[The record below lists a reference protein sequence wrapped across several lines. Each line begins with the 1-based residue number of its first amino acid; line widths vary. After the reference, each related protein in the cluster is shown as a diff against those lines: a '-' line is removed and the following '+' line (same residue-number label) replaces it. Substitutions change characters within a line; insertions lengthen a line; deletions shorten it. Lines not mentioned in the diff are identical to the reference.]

1 MPRFDFIFGI
11 SLAYSYLCTPKM
23 KPTTINLRRD
33 VRSLTLP
40 IFIEMLLVT
49 LMGATDTFMLS
60 QYADEA
66 VAAVGVANQLI
77 TFAFLV
83 FQIINLGTTVLCS
96 QYLGAG
102 NRQKMEQVTAMA
114 LLLNIISGAVISVI
128 LSAGAPLLLG
138 WMGLKPDLMQYG
150 LPYMQIA
157 GAFAFFQALHLTVS
171 ASLRADHKV
180 IYPMMVVML
189 VNVVNIIGNYGLI
202 FGNLGLP
209 ALGVKGAAI
218 ATNISRGVAA
228 FTLFIILFTRH
239 ISFRHLMEAFKAP
252 MRELT
257 HEMHNLLRIG
267 LPSAGENMS
276 YNAQQVV
283 LTYFINMLGN
293 TALTTR
299 MYVVNAVM
307 FAYIFCICIAQGA
320 GISIGHLVGE
330 HRYRACYKLGW
341 YALRLAVV
349 TTISLSILF
358 ACLGRQIFTLITDNP
373 DIIELG
379 CTILIIDI
387 VVEIGKATNIY
398 YTNVLRSVGDVNFP
412 FYVGITIMWIV
423 GVFCGWLFGL
433 ALGGG
438 LIGMWFALILDEGIR
453 GSIFVWR
460 WKSKRWM
467 QRSFV

>member
-1 MPRFDFIFGI
+1 M
-11 SLAYSYLCTPKM
+11 TK
-23 KPTTINLRRD
+23 NLRGDIRK
-33 VRSLTLP
+33 LTLP

-60 QYADEA
+60 HYADEA

-102 NRQKMEQVTAMA
+102 NRMKMEQVTAMA
-114 LLLNIISGAVISVI
+114 LLLNILSGAVISVI

-171 ASLRADHKV
+171 ASLRADNKA
-180 IYPMMVVML
+180 IYPMLVVML

-202 FGNLGLP
+202 FGNFGLP
-209 ALGVKGAAI
+209 ALGVEGAAI

-228 FTLFIILFTRH
+228 FTLFCILFSKH
-239 ISFRHLMEAFKAP
+239 IPLRRLLNAFKAP
-252 MRELT
+252 LRELR

-283 LTYFINMLGN
+283 LTYFMNQLGN
-293 TALTTR
+293 EALTTR
-299 MYVVNAVM
+299 MYVVNTVM
-307 FAYIFCICIAQGA
+307 FVYIFCICIAQGA
-320 GISIGHLVGE
+320 GIVIGHLVGD

-341 YALRLAVV
+341 YALRVAIISTL
-349 TTISLSILF
+349 SLSVLF
-358 ACLGRQIFTLITDNP
+358 ATFGEQIFSLITENAN
-373 DIIELG
+373 IVALG
-379 CTILIIDI
+379 CTILLIDI
-387 VVEIGKATNIY
+387 LVEIGKATNIY

-412 FYVGITIMWIV
+412 FYVGITIQWLV
-423 GVFCGWLFGL
+423 GVLFG
-433 ALGGG
+433 
-438 LIGMWFALILDEGIR
+438 WVFGIAF
-453 GSIFVWR
+453 G
-460 WKSKRWM
+460 
-467 QRSFV
+467 

>member
-1 MPRFDFIFGI
+1 M
-11 SLAYSYLCTPKM
+11 TK
-23 KPTTINLRRD
+23 NLRGDIRK
-33 VRSLTLP
+33 LTLP

-60 QYADEA
+60 HYADEA

-102 NRQKMEQVTAMA
+102 NRMKMEQVTAMA
-114 LLLNIISGAVISVI
+114 LLLNILSGAVISVI

-171 ASLRADHKV
+171 ASLRADNKA
-180 IYPMMVVML
+180 IYPMLVVML

-202 FGNLGLP
+202 FGNFGLP
-209 ALGVKGAAI
+209 ALGVEGAAI

-228 FTLFIILFTRH
+228 FTLFCILFSKH
-239 ISFRHLMEAFKAP
+239 IPFRRLLNAFKAP
-252 MRELT
+252 LRELR

-283 LTYFINMLGN
+283 LTYFMNQLGN
-293 TALTTR
+293 EALTTR
-299 MYVVNAVM
+299 MYVVNTVM
-307 FAYIFCICIAQGA
+307 FVYIFCICIAQGA
-320 GISIGHLVGE
+320 GIVIGHLVGE

-341 YALRLAVV
+341 YALRVAIISTL
-349 TTISLSILF
+349 SLSVLF
-358 ACLGRQIFTLITDNP
+358 ATFGEQIFSLITENAN
-373 DIIELG
+373 IVALG
-379 CTILIIDI
+379 CTILLIDI
-387 VVEIGKATNIY
+387 LVEIGKATNIY

-412 FYVGITIMWIV
+412 FYVGITIQWLV
-423 GVFCGWLFGL
+423 GVLFGWMFGI
-433 ALGGG
+433 AFGWGI
-438 LIGMWFALILDEGIR
+438 IGMWWALFLDEGIR

>member
-1 MPRFDFIFGI
+1 
-11 SLAYSYLCTPKM
+11 
-23 KPTTINLRRD
+23 
-33 VRSLTLP
+33 
-40 IFIEMLLVT
+40 MLLVT

-60 QYADEA
+60 HYADEA

-102 NRQKMEQVTAMA
+102 NRMKMEQVTAMA
-114 LLLNIISGAVISVI
+114 LLLNILSGAVISVI

-171 ASLRADHKV
+171 ASLRADNKA
-180 IYPMMVVML
+180 IYPMLVVML

-202 FGNLGLP
+202 FGNFGLP
-209 ALGVKGAAI
+209 ALGVEGAAI

-228 FTLFIILFTRH
+228 FTLFAILFSKH
-239 ISFRHLMEAFKAP
+239 IPLRRLLNAFKAP
-252 MRELT
+252 LRELR

-283 LTYFINMLGN
+283 LTYFMNQLGN
-293 TALTTR
+293 EALTTR
-299 MYVVNAVM
+299 MYVVNTVM
-307 FAYIFCICIAQGA
+307 FVYIFCICIAQGA
-320 GISIGHLVGE
+320 GIVIGHLVGD

-341 YALRLAVV
+341 YALRVAIISTL
-349 TTISLSILF
+349 SLSVLF
-358 ACLGRQIFTLITDNP
+358 ATFGEQIFSLITENAN
-373 DIIELG
+373 IVALG
-379 CTILIIDI
+379 CTILLIDI
-387 VVEIGKATNIY
+387 LVEIGKATNIY

-412 FYVGITIMWIV
+412 FYVGITIQWLV
-423 GVFCGWLFGL
+423 GVLFGWMFGI
-433 ALGGG
+433 AFGWGI
-438 LIGMWFALILDEGIR
+438 IGMWWALFLDEGIR

>member
-1 MPRFDFIFGI
+1 MRNA
-11 SLAYSYLCTPKM
+11 LTV
-23 KPTTINLRRD
+23 NLRRD
-33 VRSLTLP
+33 LRQLTLP

-114 LLLNIISGAVISVI
+114 LLLNIVSGALISVI

-138 WMGLKPDLMQYG
+138 WMGLKEDLMQYG

-171 ASLRADHKV
+171 ASLRADHKA
-180 IYPMMVVML
+180 IYPMLVVML

-202 FGNLGLP
+202 FGHFGLP
-209 ALGVKGAAI
+209 ALGVEGAAI

-228 FTLFIILFTRH
+228 FTLFGILFSRH
-239 ISFRHLMEAFKAP
+239 IPVHRLWEAFKAP
-252 MRELT
+252 VRELR
-257 HEMHNLLRIG
+257 HETYNLLRIG

-283 LTYFINMLGN
+283 ITYFINQLGN
-293 TALTTR
+293 EALTTR

-320 GISIGHLVGE
+320 GIVIGHLVGD

-341 YALRLAVV
+341 YALKLAVGITV
-349 TTISLSILF
+349 TLSIIF
-358 ACLGRQIFTLITDNP
+358 ACLGEQIFSLITDNP
-373 DIIELG
+373 EIVALG
-379 CTILIIDI
+379 STILFIDI

-412 FYVGITIMWIV
+412 FYVGITVMWIV
-423 GVFCGWLFGL
+423 GVFFGWLFGL
-433 ALGGG
+433 ALGWG
-438 LIGMWFALILDEGIR
+438 LVGMWWALFLDEGIR

-460 WKSKRWM
+460 WHSKRWM
-467 QRSFV
+467 QRAFV

>member
-1 MPRFDFIFGI
+1 
-11 SLAYSYLCTPKM
+11 
-23 KPTTINLRRD
+23 
-33 VRSLTLP
+33 
-40 IFIEMLLVT
+40 MLLVT

-60 QYADEA
+60 HYADEA

-102 NRQKMEQVTAMA
+102 NRMKMEQVTAMA
-114 LLLNIISGAVISVI
+114 LLLNILSGAVISVI

-171 ASLRADHKV
+171 ASLRADNKA
-180 IYPMMVVML
+180 IYPMLVVML

-202 FGNLGLP
+202 FGNFGLP
-209 ALGVKGAAI
+209 ALGVEGAAI

-228 FTLFIILFTRH
+228 FTLFCILFSKH
-239 ISFRHLMEAFKAP
+239 IPFRRLLNAFKAP
-252 MRELT
+252 LRELR

-283 LTYFINMLGN
+283 LTYFMNQLGN
-293 TALTTR
+293 EALTTR
-299 MYVVNAVM
+299 MYVVNTVM
-307 FAYIFCICIAQGA
+307 FVYIFCICIAQGA
-320 GISIGHLVGE
+320 GIVIGHLVGD

-341 YALRLAVV
+341 YALRVAIISTL
-349 TTISLSILF
+349 SLSVLF
-358 ACLGRQIFTLITDNP
+358 ATFGEQIFSLITENAN
-373 DIIELG
+373 IVALG
-379 CTILIIDI
+379 CTILLIDI
-387 VVEIGKATNIY
+387 LVEIGKATNIY

-412 FYVGITIMWIV
+412 FYVGITIQWLV
-423 GVFCGWLFGL
+423 GVLFGWMFGI
-433 ALGGG
+433 AFGWGI
-438 LIGMWFALILDEGIR
+438 IGMWWALFLDEGIR

>member
-1 MPRFDFIFGI
+1 M
-11 SLAYSYLCTPKM
+11 TK
-23 KPTTINLRRD
+23 NLRGDIRK
-33 VRSLTLP
+33 LTLP

-60 QYADEA
+60 HYADEA

-96 QYLGAG
+96 QYLGAD
-102 NRQKMEQVTAMA
+102 NRMKMEQVTAMA
-114 LLLNIISGAVISVI
+114 LLLNILSGAVISVI

-171 ASLRADHKV
+171 ASLRADNKA
-180 IYPMMVVML
+180 IYPMLVVML

-202 FGNLGLP
+202 FGNFGLP
-209 ALGVKGAAI
+209 ALGVEGAAI

-228 FTLFIILFTRH
+228 FTLFCILFSKH
-239 ISFRHLMEAFKAP
+239 IPFRRLLNAFKAP
-252 MRELT
+252 LRELR

-283 LTYFINMLGN
+283 LTYFMNQLGN
-293 TALTTR
+293 EALTTR
-299 MYVVNAVM
+299 MYVVNTVM
-307 FAYIFCICIAQGA
+307 FVYIFCICIAQGA
-320 GISIGHLVGE
+320 GIVIGHLVGD

-341 YALRLAVV
+341 YALRVAIISTL
-349 TTISLSILF
+349 SLSVLF
-358 ACLGRQIFTLITDNP
+358 ATFGEQIFSLITENAN
-373 DIIELG
+373 IVSLG
-379 CTILIIDI
+379 CTILLIDI
-387 VVEIGKATNIY
+387 LVEIGKATNIY

-412 FYVGITIMWIV
+412 FYVGITIQWLV
-423 GVFCGWLFGL
+423 GVLFGWMFGI
-433 ALGGG
+433 AFGWGI
-438 LIGMWFALILDEGIR
+438 IGMWWALFLDEGIR

>member
-1 MPRFDFIFGI
+1 M
-11 SLAYSYLCTPKM
+11 TK
-23 KPTTINLRRD
+23 NLRGDIRK
-33 VRSLTLP
+33 LTLP

-60 QYADEA
+60 HYADEA

-102 NRQKMEQVTAMA
+102 NRMKMEQVPAMA
-114 LLLNIISGAVISVI
+114 LLLNILSGAVISVI

-171 ASLRADHKV
+171 ASLRADNKA
-180 IYPMMVVML
+180 IYPMLVVML

-202 FGNLGLP
+202 FGNFGLP
-209 ALGVKGAAI
+209 ALGVEGAAI

-228 FTLFIILFTRH
+228 FTLFCILFSKH
-239 ISFRHLMEAFKAP
+239 IPFRRLLNAFKAP
-252 MRELT
+252 LRELR

-283 LTYFINMLGN
+283 LTYFMNQLGN
-293 TALTTR
+293 EALTTR
-299 MYVVNAVM
+299 MYVVNTVM
-307 FAYIFCICIAQGA
+307 FVYIFCICIAQGA
-320 GISIGHLVGE
+320 GIVIGHLVGD

-341 YALRLAVV
+341 YALRVAIISTL
-349 TTISLSILF
+349 SLSVLF
-358 ACLGRQIFTLITDNP
+358 ATFGEQIFSLITENAN
-373 DIIELG
+373 IVALG
-379 CTILIIDI
+379 CTILLIDI
-387 VVEIGKATNIY
+387 LVEIGKATNIY

-412 FYVGITIMWIV
+412 FYVGITIQWLV
-423 GVFCGWLFGL
+423 GVLFGWMFGI
-433 ALGGG
+433 AFGWGI
-438 LIGMWFALILDEGIR
+438 IGMWWALFLDEGIR

-460 WKSKRWM
+460 WKSKLWM

>member
-1 MPRFDFIFGI
+1 MKTG
-11 SLAYSYLCTPKM
+11 LAV
-23 KPTTINLRRD
+23 NLRRD
-33 VRSLTLP
+33 LRRLTLP

-83 FQIINLGTTVLCS
+83 FQIINLGTTVMCS

-102 NRQKMEQVTAMA
+102 NRPKMEQVTAMA
-114 LLLNIISGAVISVI
+114 LLLNVVSGAVISVI
-128 LSAGAPLLLG
+128 LSAGAPWLLG
-138 WMGLKPDLMQYG
+138 WMGLKADLMQYG
-150 LPYMQIA
+150 LPYMRIA

-171 ASLRADHKV
+171 ASLRADHKA
-180 IYPMMVVML
+180 IYPMLVVML

-202 FGNLGLP
+202 FGHFGLP
-209 ALGVKGAAI
+209 ALGVEGAAI

-228 FTLFIILFTRH
+228 FTLFGILFSRH
-239 ISFRHLMEAFKAP
+239 IPARRLWVAFKAP
-252 MRELT
+252 VRELR
-257 HEMHNLLRIG
+257 HETHNLLRIG

-283 LTYFINMLGN
+283 ITYFINQLGN
-293 TALTTR
+293 EALTTR

-320 GISIGHLVGE
+320 GIVIGHLVGD

-341 YALRLAVV
+341 YALKLAVGITV
-349 TTISLSILF
+349 ALSIVF
-358 ACLGRQIFTLITDNP
+358 ACLGERIFGLITDNP
-373 DIIELG
+373 DIVALG
-379 CTILIIDI
+379 STILVIDI

-412 FYVGITIMWIV
+412 FYVGITVMWIV
-423 GVFCGWLFGL
+423 GVFFGWFFGL
-433 ALGGG
+433 ALGWG
-438 LIGMWFALILDEGIR
+438 LVGMWWALFLDEGIR

-460 WKSKRWM
+460 WHSKRWM
-467 QRSFV
+467 QRAFV

>member
-1 MPRFDFIFGI
+1 M
-11 SLAYSYLCTPKM
+11 TK
-23 KPTTINLRRD
+23 NLRGDIRK
-33 VRSLTLP
+33 LTLP

-60 QYADEA
+60 HYADEA

-102 NRQKMEQVTAMA
+102 NRMKMEQVTAMA
-114 LLLNIISGAVISVI
+114 LLLNILSGAVISVI

-171 ASLRADHKV
+171 ASLRADNKA
-180 IYPMMVVML
+180 IYPMLVVML

-202 FGNLGLP
+202 FGNFGLP
-209 ALGVKGAAI
+209 ALGVEGAAI

-228 FTLFIILFTRH
+228 FTLFAILFSKHVPLR
-239 ISFRHLMEAFKAP
+239 RLLNAFKAP
-252 MRELT
+252 LRELR

-283 LTYFINMLGN
+283 LTYFMNQLGN
-293 TALTTR
+293 EALTTR
-299 MYVVNAVM
+299 MYVVNTVM
-307 FAYIFCICIAQGA
+307 FVYIFCICIAQGA
-320 GISIGHLVGE
+320 GIVIGHLVGD

-341 YALRLAVV
+341 YALRVAIISTL
-349 TTISLSILF
+349 SLSVLF
-358 ACLGRQIFTLITDNP
+358 ATFGEQIFSLITENAN
-373 DIIELG
+373 IVALG
-379 CTILIIDI
+379 CTILLIDI
-387 VVEIGKATNIY
+387 LVEIGKATNIY

-412 FYVGITIMWIV
+412 FYVGITIQWLV
-423 GVFCGWLFGL
+423 GVLFGWMFGI
-433 ALGGG
+433 AFGWGI
-438 LIGMWFALILDEGIR
+438 IGMWWALFLDEGIR

>member
-1 MPRFDFIFGI
+1 M
-11 SLAYSYLCTPKM
+11 TK
-23 KPTTINLRRD
+23 NLRGDIRK
-33 VRSLTLP
+33 LTLP

-60 QYADEA
+60 HYADEA

-102 NRQKMEQVTAMA
+102 NRMKMEQVTAMA
-114 LLLNIISGAVISVI
+114 LLLNILSGAVISVI

-171 ASLRADHKV
+171 ASLRADNKA
-180 IYPMMVVML
+180 IYPMLVVML

-202 FGNLGLP
+202 FGNFGLP
-209 ALGVKGAAI
+209 ALGVEGAAI

-228 FTLFIILFTRH
+228 FTLFCILFSQH
-239 ISFRHLMEAFKAP
+239 IPFRRLLNAFKAP
-252 MRELT
+252 LRELR

-283 LTYFINMLGN
+283 LTYFMNQLGN
-293 TALTTR
+293 EALTTR
-299 MYVVNAVM
+299 MYVVNTVM
-307 FAYIFCICIAQGA
+307 FVYIFCICIAQGA
-320 GISIGHLVGE
+320 GIVIGHLVGD

-341 YALRLAVV
+341 YALRVAIISTL
-349 TTISLSILF
+349 SLSVLF
-358 ACLGRQIFTLITDNP
+358 ATFGEQIFSLITENAN
-373 DIIELG
+373 IVALG
-379 CTILIIDI
+379 CTILLIDI
-387 VVEIGKATNIY
+387 LVEIGKATNIY

-412 FYVGITIMWIV
+412 FYVGITIQWLV
-423 GVFCGWLFGL
+423 GVLFGWMFGI
-433 ALGGG
+433 AFGWGI
-438 LIGMWFALILDEGIR
+438 IGMWWALFLDEGIR

>member
-1 MPRFDFIFGI
+1 
-11 SLAYSYLCTPKM
+11 
-23 KPTTINLRRD
+23 
-33 VRSLTLP
+33 
-40 IFIEMLLVT
+40 MLLVT

-60 QYADEA
+60 HYADEA

-102 NRQKMEQVTAMA
+102 NRMKMEQVTAMA
-114 LLLNIISGAVISVI
+114 LLLNILSGAVISVI

-171 ASLRADHKV
+171 ASLRADNKA
-180 IYPMMVVML
+180 IYPMLVVML

-202 FGNLGLP
+202 FGNFGLP
-209 ALGVKGAAI
+209 ALGVEGAAI

-228 FTLFIILFTRH
+228 FTLFAILFSKH
-239 ISFRHLMEAFKAP
+239 IPLRRLLNAFKAP
-252 MRELT
+252 LRELR

-283 LTYFINMLGN
+283 LAYFMNQLGN
-293 TALTTR
+293 EALTTR
-299 MYVVNAVM
+299 MYVVNTVM
-307 FAYIFCICIAQGA
+307 FVYIFCICIAQGA
-320 GISIGHLVGE
+320 GIVIGHLVGD

-341 YALRLAVV
+341 YALRVAIISTL
-349 TTISLSILF
+349 SLSVLF
-358 ACLGRQIFTLITDNP
+358 ATFGEQIFSLITENAN
-373 DIIELG
+373 IVALG
-379 CTILIIDI
+379 CTILLIDI
-387 VVEIGKATNIY
+387 LVEIGKATNIY

-412 FYVGITIMWIV
+412 FYVGITIQWLV
-423 GVFCGWLFGL
+423 GVLFGWMFGI
-433 ALGGG
+433 AFGWGI
-438 LIGMWFALILDEGIR
+438 IGMWWALFLDEGIR

>member
-1 MPRFDFIFGI
+1 M
-11 SLAYSYLCTPKM
+11 TK
-23 KPTTINLRRD
+23 NLRGDIRK
-33 VRSLTLP
+33 LTLP

-60 QYADEA
+60 HYADEA

-102 NRQKMEQVTAMA
+102 NRMKMEQVTAMA
-114 LLLNIISGAVISVI
+114 LLLNILSGAVISVI

-171 ASLRADHKV
+171 ASLRADNKA
-180 IYPMMVVML
+180 IYPMLVVML

-202 FGNLGLP
+202 FGNFGLP
-209 ALGVKGAAI
+209 ALGVEGAAI

-228 FTLFIILFTRH
+228 FTLFCILFSKH
-239 ISFRHLMEAFKAP
+239 IPFRRLLNAFKAP
-252 MRELT
+252 LRELR

-283 LTYFINMLGN
+283 LTYFMNQLGN
-293 TALTTR
+293 EALTTR
-299 MYVVNAVM
+299 MYVVNTVM
-307 FAYIFCICIAQGA
+307 FVYIFCICIAQGA
-320 GISIGHLVGE
+320 GIVIGHLVGD

-341 YALRLAVV
+341 YALRVAIISTL
-349 TTISLSILF
+349 SLSVLF
-358 ACLGRQIFTLITDNP
+358 ATFGEQIFSLITENAN
-373 DIIELG
+373 IVALG
-379 CTILIIDI
+379 CTILLIDI
-387 VVEIGKATNIY
+387 LVEIGKATNIY

-412 FYVGITIMWIV
+412 FYVGITIQWLV
-423 GVFCGWLFGL
+423 GVLFGWMFGI
-433 ALGGG
+433 AFGWGI
-438 LIGMWFALILDEGIR
+438 IGMWWALFLDEGIR

>member
-1 MPRFDFIFGI
+1 M
-11 SLAYSYLCTPKM
+11 TK
-23 KPTTINLRRD
+23 NLRGDIRK
-33 VRSLTLP
+33 LTLP

-60 QYADEA
+60 HYADEA

-102 NRQKMEQVTAMA
+102 NRMKMEQVTAMA
-114 LLLNIISGAVISVI
+114 LLLNILSGAVISVI

-171 ASLRADHKV
+171 ASLRADNKA
-180 IYPMMVVML
+180 IYPMLVVML

-202 FGNLGLP
+202 FGNFGLP
-209 ALGVKGAAI
+209 ALGVEGAAI

-228 FTLFIILFTRH
+228 FTLFAILFSKH
-239 ISFRHLMEAFKAP
+239 VPFRRLLNAFKAP
-252 MRELT
+252 LRELR

-283 LTYFINMLGN
+283 LTYFMNQLGN
-293 TALTTR
+293 EALTTR
-299 MYVVNAVM
+299 MYVVNTVM
-307 FAYIFCICIAQGA
+307 FVYIFCICIAQGA
-320 GISIGHLVGE
+320 GIVIGHLVGD

-341 YALRLAVV
+341 YALRVAIISTL
-349 TTISLSILF
+349 SLSVLF
-358 ACLGRQIFTLITDNP
+358 ATFGEQIFSLITENAN
-373 DIIELG
+373 IVALG
-379 CTILIIDI
+379 CTILLIDI
-387 VVEIGKATNIY
+387 LVEIGKATNIY

-412 FYVGITIMWIV
+412 FYVGITIQWLV
-423 GVFCGWLFGL
+423 GVLFGWMFGI
-433 ALGGG
+433 AFGWGI
-438 LIGMWFALILDEGIR
+438 IGMWWALFLDEGIR

>member
-1 MPRFDFIFGI
+1 M
-11 SLAYSYLCTPKM
+11 TK
-23 KPTTINLRRD
+23 NLRGDIRK
-33 VRSLTLP
+33 LTLP

-60 QYADEA
+60 HYADEA

-102 NRQKMEQVTAMA
+102 NRMKMEQVTAMA
-114 LLLNIISGAVISVI
+114 LLLNILSGAVISVI

-171 ASLRADHKV
+171 ASLRADNKA
-180 IYPMMVVML
+180 IYPMLVVML

-202 FGNLGLP
+202 FGNFGLP
-209 ALGVKGAAI
+209 ALGVEGAAI

-228 FTLFIILFTRH
+228 FTLFAILFSKH
-239 ISFRHLMEAFKAP
+239 IPLRRLLNAFKAP
-252 MRELT
+252 LRELR

-283 LTYFINMLGN
+283 LTYFMNQLGN
-293 TALTTR
+293 EALTTR
-299 MYVVNAVM
+299 MYVVNTVM
-307 FAYIFCICIAQGA
+307 FVYIFCICIAQGA
-320 GISIGHLVGE
+320 GIVIGHLVGD

-341 YALRLAVV
+341 YALRVAIISTL
-349 TTISLSILF
+349 SLSVLF
-358 ACLGRQIFTLITDNP
+358 ATFGEQIFSLITENAN
-373 DIIELG
+373 IVALG
-379 CTILIIDI
+379 CTILLIDI
-387 VVEIGKATNIY
+387 LVEIGKATNIY

-412 FYVGITIMWIV
+412 FYVGITIQWLV
-423 GVFCGWLFGL
+423 GVLFGWMFGI
-433 ALGGG
+433 AFGWGI
-438 LIGMWFALILDEGIR
+438 IGMWWALFLDEGIR